1 MTVSYKIL
9 ARDKLVYFHFS
20 GLIRAGET
28 GKAFAD
34 LVAHPDYDPALR
46 QFSDFTDVTG
56 VQLDSAKAKRTM
68 QASASELDQVDQ
80 PRAAIFLAPT
90 AVGHSLALLVSKLWE
105 DHTGLVPTITRSAPE
120 ALSLIGAPE
129 RDIASFLRQETQPST
144 S

>member
-9 ARDKLVYFHFS
+9 ARDRLVYFHFA

-68 QASASELDQVDQ
+68 QASASELDQVRA
-80 PRAAIFLAPT
+80 PLAAIFLAPT
-90 AVGHSLALLVSKLWE
+90 PVGQSLALLVSKLWQ
-105 DHTGLVPTITRSAPE
+105 DHTGLTPTITKSAAE
-120 ALSLIGAPE
+120 ALTLIGAPE
-129 RDIASFLRQETQPST
+129 RDIAHFLKQETHPSDH
-144 S
+144 